1 MTNQKQR
8 LQQKYEDEIVPKLK
22 EEFGV
27 ANVMAVPKV
36 TKIVINMG
44 IGGVAGKNKDIK
56 DTLSKDLALIA
67 GQKPSIRQAKVSIA
81 AFALRAGMPVGLA
94 ATLRGARMYSFMDK
108 LFSIILPRL
117 RDFRGLLKKGLDKSG
132 NYTLGLT
139 EHTIFPEIDPA
150 KSAAP
155 HGMEITI
162 VTSGKDREQS
172 ERLLTLLGLPF
183 EK

>member
-8 LQQKYEDEIVPKLK
+8 LQQKYEEEITAKLK
-22 EEFGV
+22 EEFKID
-27 ANVMAVPKV
+27 NVMAVPKIV
-36 TKIVINMG
+36 KIVINMG
-44 IGGVAGKNKDIK
+44 IGKSVNKNKDIK
-56 DTLSKDLALIA
+56 DVLSKDLALIA
-67 GQKPSIRQAKVSIA
+67 GQKPSVRQAKVSIA
-81 AFALRAGMPVGLA
+81 AFGLRAGMPVGLA
-94 ATLRGARMYSFMDK
+94 TTLRGARMYSFLDK
-108 LFSIILPRL
+108 LCAIVLPRL
-117 RDFRGLLKKGLDKSG
+117 RDFRGVPKKGLDKSG
-132 NYTLGLT
+132 NYTLGMG

-162 VTSGKDREQS
+162 VTSGDNREQS